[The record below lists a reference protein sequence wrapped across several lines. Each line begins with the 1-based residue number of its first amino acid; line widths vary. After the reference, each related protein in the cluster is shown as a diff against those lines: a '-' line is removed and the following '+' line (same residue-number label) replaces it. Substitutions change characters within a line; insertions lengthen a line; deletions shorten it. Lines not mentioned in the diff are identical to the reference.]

1 MARYR
6 LRMMLLYHRADTD
19 KERKMKPFYQ
29 LTRRGKARR
38 LRRLAI
44 NALQQ
49 YDLAVAEV
57 RLVGAYTNTN
67 YRVRAI
73 DRRAY
78 LLRVCTPGWRTLTD
92 LQSEAMWLQAL
103 HRDTDIGAPVPLPAR
118 NGDLVVRAGA
128 SGVPDPHHCTVTSWI
143 PGSLLGT
150 KLTQANVLKMGVLFS
165 QLHEASTDFTPPSN
179 FTRRRMDNLYAREE
193 EDVLFSDPC
202 RDAFTP
208 RTGDVLGRTL
218 DRVRAAFADPTG
230 LRVIHNDL
238 HHDNIKVDRGRL
250 RPLDFEDTIWGYPV
264 QDIAMALQDL
274 MMDVPPGAY
283 EPLQD
288 AFRAGYE
295 RMCPWPEAH
304 PGQIDTFRAGRLIWV
319 ANYVARYQRKYLQ
332 EHLEWTARLLEPYLE
347 TGALRRP

>member
-1 MARYR
+1 
-6 LRMMLLYHRADTD
+6 
-19 KERKMKPFYQ
+19 MKPFHQ

-38 LRRLAI
+38 RRRLAI
-44 NALQQ
+44 HALQQ
-49 YDLAVAEV
+49 YDLDVAKV
-57 RLVGAYTNTN
+57 QLVGAYTNTN
-67 YRVRAI
+67 YRVRTT
-73 DRRAY
+73 DHHTH

-92 LQSEAMWLQAL
+92 LQSEAIWLQAL

-128 SGVPDPHHCTVTSWI
+128 PGVPDPHHCTITSWI
-143 PGSLLGT
+143 PGPLLGT
-150 KLTQANVLKMGVLFS
+150 RLTESNLSRMGILFA
-165 QLHEASTDFTPPSN
+165 QLHETTAGFVPPPG
-179 FTRRRMDNLYAREE
+179 FTRRRMDNIYARGE
-193 EDVLFSDPC
+193 EDVLFTEPC

-208 RTGDVLGRTL
+208 RTRDILDRTAS
-218 DRVRAAFADPTG
+218 RVRAAFADRYADPAG

-274 MMDVPPGAY
+274 MTDVPPDAY

-295 RMCPWPEAH
+295 RIRPWPETCT
-304 PGQIDTFRAGRLIWV
+304 GQIDTFRAGRLIWV
-319 ANYVARYQRKYLQ
+319 ANYVARHQRQYLQ
-332 EHLEWTARLLEPYLE
+332 KHLAWTSRLLEPYLE
-347 TGALRRP
+347 TGILRLP